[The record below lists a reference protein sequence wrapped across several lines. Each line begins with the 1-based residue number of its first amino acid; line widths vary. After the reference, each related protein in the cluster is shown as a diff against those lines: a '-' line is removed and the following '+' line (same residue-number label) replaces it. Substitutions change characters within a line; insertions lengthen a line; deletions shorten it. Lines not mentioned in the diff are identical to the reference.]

1 MCTAEMLFRS
11 TRHARSAGDPT
22 ARGAGGRETRRA
34 LAVTIGLAAT
44 LALPL
49 GCSSPGETGVLGN
62 GQFRYLCQNGDDT
75 ACSGSDSVDVNLPNA
90 IAVGATFA
98 IGYSPKSSSGGTV
111 QGATGYEIVP
121 ASSRMATATG
131 NTIEA
136 LREGYVALL
145 ARQVGNADVDD
156 FVHLRFSA
164 VRSLIVAPSTSLVIA
179 AGREA
184 AVGLQPL
191 DALGVPLAGRLLCQ
205 WQVTAGTPWIA
216 LSGSSLG
223 PSATIAVVAGATT
236 TSGNVRAVCGAMTV
250 DVPVVVTPGSPD
262 DGGPPDSGP
271 SGGDAGPSHGDAGS
285 SVLDGGALAPDGGSL
300 E

>member
-1 MCTAEMLFRS
+1 MHFRS
-11 TRHARSAGDPT
+11 TRYARYAGDP
-22 ARGAGGRETRRA
+22 AAGGAGGRETRHA
-34 LAVTIGLAAT
+34 IAVTFALAAT
-44 LALPL
+44 LSLSF

-62 GQFRYLCQNGDDT
+62 GQFRYLCQNGEDT
-75 ACSGSDSVDVNLPNA
+75 ACSASDSVDVSLPNA
-90 IAVGATFA
+90 IAVGATFS

-164 VRSLIVAPSTSLVIA
+164 VRSLIVVPSTSLVIA
-179 AGREA
+179 AGSEA
-184 AVGLQPL
+184 AVALQPL

-216 LSGSSLG
+216 LNGSSLG

-236 TSGNVRAVCGAMTV
+236 TSGNVRAVCGAMTI
-250 DVPVVVTPGSPD
+250 DVPVVVTAGAPG
-262 DGGPPDSGP
+262 DGGAPDSGP
-271 SGGDAGPSHGDAGS
+271 SGSDAGPSI
-285 SVLDGGALAPDGGSL
+285 LDGGALAPDGGSL